1 MSEEKVK
8 KTKVVKK
15 TAEAAPKA
23 KAVKKV
29 AAKAPAA
36 KAVKKVPVT
45 PKAKAVKKNP
55 ELPEVVLK
63 SVKFLDDKKA
73 ENIVILDL
81 REVANISDYFVV
93 ATAANAPHL
102 KSLSD
107 GLQRLF
113 KNEQYEGYRAA
124 GTGDSGWV
132 IADYDGVMIHVF
144 SAEMR
149 SLYDLEQLWK
159 AAKRIKL

>member
-1 MSEEKVK
+1 MSEKTVK

-15 TAEAAPKA
+15 AAVSKTKAVKKVAAKAAAKVPAAPKA
-23 KAVKKV
+23 KAVKK
-29 AAKAPAA
+29 A
-36 KAVKKVPVT
+36 
-45 PKAKAVKKNP
+45 P
-55 ELPEVVLK
+55 ELPDVVLK
-63 SVKFLDDKKA
+63 SIKFLDDKKA

-81 REVANISDYFVV
+81 RKVANISDFFVV

-102 KSLSD
+102 KSLID

-124 GTGDSGWV
+124 GSGDSGWI

-149 SLYDLEQLWK
+149 SLYDLEKLWK
-159 AAKRIKL
+159 DAERITL

>member
-1 MSEEKVK
+1 MKKVTEKK
-8 KTKVVKK
+8 AKVVKK
-15 TAEAAPKA
+15 VSAETPKA
-23 KAVKKV
+23 R
-29 AAKAPAA
+29 
-36 KAVKKVPVT
+36 AVKKVPAAA
-45 PKAKAVKKNP
+45 PKVKAVKKTSEIP
-55 ELPEVVLK
+55 DVILK
-63 SVKFLDDKKA
+63 SIKFLDDKKA

-81 REVANISDYFVV
+81 RKVANISEYFIV

-124 GTGDSGWV
+124 GTGESGWI
-132 IADYDGVMIHVF
+132 IADYYGVMVHVF

-149 SLYDLEQLWK
+149 ALYDLEKLWK
-159 AAKRIKL
+159 DAKRIDLPVAG